1 MMTASRLDATAI
13 KDQARGKWRGILTG
27 LGTTLPATAKQHGP
41 CPTCG
46 GTDRFRFDDQDGNG
60 TWFCNQCSPQAGD
73 GFALVQNVRGCDFPH
88 ALQLVADALGCQP
101 SHGDTPSK
109 IVAEY
114 NYINAK
120 GGLIFQ
126 AVRFIPK
133 DFRQRRPDGHGG
145 WTWNLT
151 GIEPV
156 LYKLPEVSGAGRVLI
171 LEGEKDVE
179 TAYRLGLP
187 DGWAPTCNPMGAGKW
202 RETYSETL
210 RGKHVVILPDAD
222 ESGEKHAVQVTQSL
236 QGKAATVLRLTLPE
250 GCKDLSDWAEAGG
263 TAPAFHALLDSAQP
277 FVFVSA
283 PKTGPPHES
292 NFAPLHVTD
301 FLDVQQE
308 EDKIEWVLE
317 DYLPEGG
324 LVLIAGKPKEGKTT
338 LTYELAVKVA
348 KGLPFLNRVTQPT
361 GVLIL
366 GLEEHPRDMRLR
378 LRALGADDTLTNL
391 FVLSGTLSPTS
402 DTFEQ
407 MKRFILDKSIKLVV
421 VDTLGVFWN
430 VRDENDAAEVQRAI
444 KPFLTLA
451 RESGAC
457 VLLIHHARKSE
468 GQHGDEIRGSGAL
481 FAAVDVALILKR
493 HEIQSQRK
501 LNVNSR
507 YPETPTDMILD
518 LTDAGYVLLG
528 DPAHLNR
535 QVKGEK
541 MKAALTTTSETA
553 KVLAERAVVPLRD
566 AQRLLDDLVK
576 NKAGV
581 ERKGKGRRGDPYR
594 YRKHSIHATT
604 PVLGE
609 APHESNL
616 SQMTFDSCAPLSP
629 CMKGNQSCETEEVID
644 LDA

>member
-1 MMTASRLDATAI
+1 MMAATRLDATAI
-13 KDQARGKWRGILTG
+13 KDQARGKWRGILTS
-27 LGTTLPATAKQHGP
+27 LGMALPATAKQHGP

-46 GTDRFRFDDQDGNG
+46 GKDRFLFDDVDGRG
-60 TWFCNQCSPQAGD
+60 TWFCNQCIPQAGD
-73 GFALVQNVRGCDFPH
+73 GLALVQNVRGCDFPH
-88 ALQLVADALGCQP
+88 ALKLVADALGYQQCN
-101 SHGDTPSK
+101 GDTPRK
-109 IVAEY
+109 IIATY
-114 NYINAK
+114 DYTDASGTI
-120 GGLIFQ
+120 LFQ
-126 AVRFIPK
+126 AVRYVPK
-133 DFRQRRPDGHGG
+133 DFSQRRPNGHGG
-145 WTWNLT
+145 WIWNLT

-156 LYKLPEVSGAGRVLI
+156 LYKLPEVLAASSVMI
-171 LEGEKDVE
+171 VEGEKDVE
-179 TAYRLGLP
+179 TAYGLGLP
-187 DGWAPTCNPMGAGKW
+187 EGWAATCNPMGAGKW
-202 RETYSETL
+202 RESYSDAL
-210 RGKHVVILPDAD
+210 QGKHVVILPDAD
-222 ESGEKHAVQVTQSL
+222 APGEKHAVQMAQSL
-236 QGKAATVLRLTLPE
+236 QGKAATVLRLTLPD
-250 GCKDLSDWAEAGG
+250 GCKDLSEWAEAGG
-263 TAPAFHALLDSAQP
+263 TASTFHALLNNAQP

-292 NFAPLHVTD
+292 NFSPLHVTD

-348 KGLPFLNRVTQPT
+348 RGLPFLNRATQPV

-378 LRALGADDTLTNL
+378 LRSLGADDTLTNL
-391 FVLSGTLSPTS
+391 FVFSGSLSPTP

-407 MKRFILDKSIKLVV
+407 LKRFILDKSIRLVV

-493 HEIQSQRK
+493 HEVQTQRK
-501 LNVNSR
+501 LNANSR

-528 DPAHLNR
+528 DPAQLNR
-535 QVKGEK
+535 QAKREK
-541 MKAALTTTSETA
+541 MKAALTTNSETA
-553 KVLAERAVVPLRD
+553 KVLAQRAGVSLRD
-566 AQRLLDDLVK
+566 AQRLLDDL
-576 NKAGV
+576 AEHDTEV
-581 ERKGKGRRGDPYR
+581 ERKGKGRKGDPYH
-594 YRKHSIHATT
+594 YRKHSIHATP
-604 PVLGE
+604 PVLGGTLRE
-609 APHESNL
+609 TNL
-616 SQMTFDSCAPLSP
+616 SQMTFDSCDPPSP
-629 CMKGNQSCETEEVID
+629 CTKGIPFDETEEVID
-644 LDA
+644 CDA